1 MPPRDANEA
10 GLDLFDLTGEVGAAE
25 RDASPLVLRDRPED
39 VGVDGPD
46 D

>member
-1 MPPRDANEA
+1 MPPRDASEA
-10 GLDLFDLTGEVGAAE
+10 GLDLFGLTGEVGAAE
-25 RDASPLVLRDRPED
+25 CDASPLVLRDRPED